1 MMTTISVVLAVAAL
15 ADALPPALSGK
26 DVGGGVLVMM
36 NGSNTSYSLP
46 MFDPN
51 PAARATEVKD
61 NREGYLYQPSLIG
74 NSSFS
79 LGGPKGSQLV
89 ESDVGLWTND
99 ATPQRAKVSDEA
111 VLVRQSL
118 AAVSINLV

>member
-1 MMTTISVVLAVAAL
+1 MTTISVVLAVAAL
-15 ADALPPALSGK
+15 ADALPPALNGK

-46 MFDPN
+46 MFDRN

-79 LGGPKGSQLV
+79 LGGPIGSQLV
-89 ESDVGLWTND
+89 ESDIGLWTND
-99 ATPQRAKVSDEA
+99 ATPQRATVSDEA